1 MSNFIEEF
9 NKGQRPTSRGIPFG
23 KGLEKITLDTTGIQ
37 RGRLYGV
44 AGPEKSGKST
54 FADYAFLL
62 MPYLYSLEK
71 DIQIAWNYYSFEI
84 DRISKEFDF
93 MAFFLNHDHNVNHIN
108 LPEGVTRDGK
118 TKIELSPD
126 YLRGY
131 MLDDN
136 QNPIKVHSAL
146 KPVIQQVY
154 QDRIVP
160 LFGEYDSTGRQT
172 KKGLITFK
180 EGRENPTGV
189 YKDLMA
195 LAETEGTLVR
205 QYGETYL
212 YTPNNPNAF
221 RIVIIDHIRKLKP
234 ERGWQMKQTIDKMSE
249 YMVVLRN
256 LLGYTFVPILHTNRN
271 LASTD
276 KLNYYK
282 GDIYPT
288 SNDLKDSGNLGED
301 CNYLF
306 TTFNPNDDQYN
317 LKEHFGFKMR
327 DTKNNILYPNFK
339 TIHLVASRHCEFP
352 RHYKVN
358 MYGNVKKFESFN

>member
-37 RGRLYGV
+37 KGRLYGV

-62 MPYLYSLEK
+62 MPYLYCLEK
-71 DIQIAWNYYSFEI
+71 NIQIAWSYYSFEI

-93 MAFFLNHDHNVNHIN
+93 MAFFLNYDHNVNHIN
-108 LPEGVTRDGK
+108 LSEGVTRDGK

-160 LFGEYDSTGRQT
+160 LFGEYDSMGRQI

-212 YTPNNPNAF
+212 YSPNNPNAF

-249 YMVVLRN
+249 YMVILRN

-317 LKEHFGFKMR
+317 LKEHFGFKIR

-358 MYGNVKKFESFN
+358 MFGNVKKFESFN